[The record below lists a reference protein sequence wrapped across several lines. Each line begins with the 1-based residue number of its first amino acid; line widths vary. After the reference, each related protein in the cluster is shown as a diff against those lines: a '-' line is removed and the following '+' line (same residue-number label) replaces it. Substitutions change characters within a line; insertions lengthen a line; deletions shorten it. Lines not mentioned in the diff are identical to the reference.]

1 MQGNNKMGLG
11 LWSLVCLG
19 ISSIIGSGWLFS
31 AYRTAQ
37 TTAGG
42 ALFAWVI
49 GGFIVL
55 LVALVIA
62 EIATLYPKR
71 GLFGRA
77 LAISHNK
84 DMGYVT
90 ALANWFGIVATI
102 PTEAMATIQYL
113 SKASPS
119 WNVYFFVNG
128 DLTGL
133 GLGLVS
139 CLILLYAL
147 ANFWGARLLARSNNI
162 ITIFKVVVPI
172 ITAVTILLAAFHPGN
187 FTADGGKFLPYGSGS
202 ILTAIMTGGII
213 YAFNGFQTIASFCSE
228 ARNPKRDIPL
238 ALTIAIFV
246 SLAVYLLLQTAFIGG
261 VPSDMLANG
270 WKGLS
275 FQSPIVELSSLLGL
289 NVISLLLYVDACV
302 SPSGTGIVYVGA
314 TGRMLTAM
322 AQEKQA
328 PAFFDNLHPVFNFS
342 RRSLAFNI
350 VLSLILLWFFRSW
363 ESLVVV
369 VSMFHTVSYLAC
381 PLAMMRLRLTEPHKE
396 RPFRLPFAKVICP
409 ALFIFVTVLFCLA
422 PVKDLILVTSVLV
435 IFYTMYIFI
444 SNQAKLPLM
453 VQAFS
458 RSYNLVLYFVVLTGL
473 GLLGDPNGGSLE
485 LISGSA
491 FYILSAAAGLVF
503 YYWLVYGGL
512 PMPHATSETSPAQ
525 VSSTILPE

>member
-1 MQGNNKMGLG
+1 MQGNGKLGLG
-11 LWSLVCLG
+11 LWSLICLG

-37 TTAGG
+37 TAASG
-42 ALFAWVI
+42 ALFAWLI

-77 LAISHNK
+77 LALSHNK

-102 PTEAMATIQYL
+102 PTEAMATVQYL
-113 SKASPS
+113 SKAYPS
-119 WNVYFFVNG
+119 WNIYFFMDG
-128 DLTGL
+128 DLTRL

-139 CLILLYAL
+139 FIILLYAL

-162 ITIFKVVVPI
+162 ITLFKVVVPI
-172 ITAVTILLAAFHPGN
+172 ITAITILLAAFHPGN
-187 FTADGGKFLPYGSGS
+187 FTVDGGKFLPYGSGS

-238 ALTIAIFV
+238 ALAIAIFV

-261 VPSDMLANG
+261 VPTDMLANG

-289 NVISLLLYVDACV
+289 NVISLFLYVDACI

-328 PAFFDNLHPVFNFS
+328 PAFFDNIHPTFNFS

-350 VLSLILLWFFRSW
+350 ILSLILLWFFRSW
-363 ESLVVV
+363 ESLVVI

-381 PLAMMRLRLTEPHKE
+381 PLAMMRLRITEPHKE

-409 ALFIFVTVLFCLA
+409 AVFLFVTILFCLA
-422 PVKDLILVTSVLV
+422 PEKDLILVTTVLL
-435 IFYTMYIFI
+435 IFYVMYIFI
-444 SNQAKLPLM
+444 SNQGKLPEM
-453 VQAFS
+453 IQAFR
-458 RSYNLVLYFVVLTGL
+458 RSYNLILYFVVLAIL
-473 GLLGDPNGGSLE
+473 GLLGDPNGESLE
-485 LISGSA
+485 IISGTA
-491 FYILSAAAGLVF
+491 FYILSAITGLVF
-503 YYWLVYGGL
+503 YYWLVYSDL
-512 PMPHATSETSPAQ
+512 PIPHVISDSVTSEVNT
-525 VSSTILPE
+525 